1 MTAHLLEP
9 PVRYWKCPSCLLTDR
24 TQRSDVHTQFHN
36 CPAIGGACIP
46 LVEVH
51 DVDDKPDGRQLIV
64 QSETGPGM
72 ASVRTERGDGSND
85 VTVFARP
92 AVARTTT

>member
-1 MTAHLLEP
+1 MPAYLLEP
-9 PVRYWKCPSCLLTDR
+9 PIRVWKCPSCGVTDR
-24 TQRSDVHTQFHN
+24 TQRADVHTQFHN

-51 DVDDKPDGRQLIV
+51 DVDDKPNGRQLIV
-64 QSETGPGM
+64 PSEVGPGM

-85 VTVFARP
+85 TTVFAQP
-92 AVARTTT
+92 AVATTTT